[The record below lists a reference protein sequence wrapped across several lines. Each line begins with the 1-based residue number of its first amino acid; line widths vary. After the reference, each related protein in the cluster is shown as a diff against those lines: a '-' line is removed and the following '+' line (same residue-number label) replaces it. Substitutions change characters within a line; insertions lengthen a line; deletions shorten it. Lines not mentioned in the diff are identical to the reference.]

1 MKPPVPNIPVFMLY
15 GDPLEWPTPDLLHCE
30 SIPKRSSLHDWEI
43 QLHRHAD
50 LVQLL
55 YVRKGWAELNV
66 DGQQTRIDD
75 AAIQVVPAFC
85 IHGFRFSEDIDGF
98 ILTLAMPLVSRLQE
112 HLGGQT
118 QTFSQPALYQVGRER
133 RYIHTLFAAIN
144 NEYSSSAPARDLL
157 LQSLVGVLAVWLGR
171 QVMVRDAQ
179 ERPER
184 GQSYLTAFSQLVE
197 ANYSNHWP
205 IEVYAKA
212 LGITPAYLNGLCRRL
227 RGQTSLGVIHQRLLL
242 EAKRNLIY
250 TGLTVN
256 QIADLLGFS
265 EPAYF
270 TRFFKRL
277 AGVSPSVF
285 RQESSSREAE
295 LHTA

>member
-1 MKPPVPNIPVFMLY
+1 MKSPLPNIPVFMLY

-30 SIPKRSSLHDWEI
+30 SIPKRSSLHHWEI

-66 DGQQTRIDD
+66 DGQR
-75 AAIQVVPAFC
+75 ARLEESAIQVVPALC
-85 IHGFRFSEDIDGF
+85 IHGFRFSEDIEGF
-98 ILTLAMPLVSRLQE
+98 ILTLAMPLVTRLQE
-112 HLGGQT
+112 HLGGQ
-118 QTFSQPALYQVGRER
+118 QMTFDQPALYRVGSER
-133 RYIHTLFAAIN
+133 QYIHTLFAAIN
-144 NEYSSSAPARDLL
+144 NEYSTLAPARDLL

-171 QVMVRDAQ
+171 QVTVRDAK

-184 GQSYLTAFSQLVE
+184 GQHYLAEFSQRVE
-197 ANYSNHWP
+197 ASYNQHRP
-205 IEVYAKA
+205 IQAYARE
-212 LGITPAYLNGLCRRL
+212 LGITPAYLNGLCRKL
-227 RGQTSLGVIHQRLLL
+227 RGQTALGVVHQRLLL

-256 QIADLLGFS
+256 QIADALGFS

-277 AGVSPSVF
+277 MGVSPSVF
-285 RQESSSREAE
+285 RQQSTPRDIEPN
-295 LHTA
+295 TT